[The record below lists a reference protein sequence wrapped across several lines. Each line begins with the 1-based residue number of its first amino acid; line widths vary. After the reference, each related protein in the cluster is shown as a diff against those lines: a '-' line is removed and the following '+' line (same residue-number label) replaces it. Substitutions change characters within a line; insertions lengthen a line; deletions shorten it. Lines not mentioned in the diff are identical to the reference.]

1 MSPID
6 SDCNCST
13 CKTYTRAYLHHIVTH
28 EAVSCTLLSIHNIA
42 FQLRLMSDIRESI
55 KADKFPQFVQNF
67 MKEHFNENEIPSWIK
82 DALKAVKIEV

>member
-6 SDCNCST
+6 KDCKCST
-13 CKTYTRAYLHHIVTH
+13 CKTYTRAYIHHIVTQ

-55 KADKFPQFVQNF
+55 KANKFPQFVKNF
-67 MKEHFNENEIPSWIK
+67 MRDHFSESEIPKWIK
-82 DALKAVKIEV
+82 DALKSVNIEI